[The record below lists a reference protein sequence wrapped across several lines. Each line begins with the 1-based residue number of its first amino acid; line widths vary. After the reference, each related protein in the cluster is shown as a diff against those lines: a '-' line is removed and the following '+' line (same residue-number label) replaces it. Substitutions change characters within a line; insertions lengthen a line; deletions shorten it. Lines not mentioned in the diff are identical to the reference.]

1 VFKGLR
7 VFIDRNIIYIALGLS
22 LALAIFLRLKG
33 LTFQSYW
40 FDELFSIKTSNPAN
54 SLGFVYDSTMGD
66 VHPPFYQSL
75 LWFWFN
81 IFGFSEYSGRVLSS
95 IAGIFGVYTLYAL
108 GRELYNREV
117 GIYASLIASTNY
129 FLIHYSQEVR
139 SNIFL
144 FLFSALSYLYFIKLL
159 KNRSILNLTLYL
171 LFSLLVIY
179 THYFGFFLVAS
190 QLFVFLYYLIVDREG
205 RKSLLIIAFKA
216 SILML
221 ISLSPLIHR
230 VIEHLGTKSYWMPSP
245 SPLFFVDYMKA
256 FVLSPFLH
264 KIFLGLIVIVAIFS
278 TIKREY
284 RDSTI
289 VLYIWTIMAF
299 LLPYIKSVT
308 GFSIL
313 IDRSMIIVIPALVIL
328 VAYGVYLLRVDY
340 IKVAV
345 IGAIS
350 LFALY
355 HLYRIEY
362 YTKVSKDQFR
372 EILQSV
378 EQIDSSLPVYDFTM
392 HNLHNGRYKSHF
404 IDTYSLLI
412 KSSLKVYPALV
423 LKDRY
428 RDSTTPSCFWALHG
442 HKDFISNA
450 HILKVEGMK
459 RVYTID
465 KFQAQAFLY
474 AYKTDPKICL
484 KEKYE

>member
-1 VFKGLR
+1 MFKSLR
-7 VFIDRNIIYIALGLS
+7 VFVDRNIIYIALGLS

-40 FDELFSIKTSNPAN
+40 FDELFSIKISNPAN
-54 SLGFVYDSTMGD
+54 SLGFVYERTMGD

-81 IFGFSEYSGRVLSS
+81 IFGFSEYSGRVLS
-95 IAGIFGVYTLYAL
+95 ALGGIVGVYTLYAL

-117 GIYASLIASTNY
+117 GVYASLIASTNY

-179 THYFGFFLVAS
+179 THYFGFFLVAT

-205 RKSLLIIAFKA
+205 RKSLLIIALKA
-216 SILML
+216 SIFML
-221 ISLSPLIHR
+221 LLLSPLIHR

-245 SPLFFVDYMKA
+245 SPLFFIDYMKA
-256 FVLSPFLH
+256 YVLSPFLH
-264 KIFLGLIVIVAIFS
+264 KIFLGLFVVVAIFS
-278 TIKREY
+278 TIKKEY
-284 RDSTI
+284 RESTI
-289 VLYIWTIMAF
+289 VLFIWAIMAF
-299 LLPYIKSVT
+299 LLPYIKSIT

-313 IDRSMIIVIPALVIL
+313 IDRSMIIVIPALILL
-328 VAYGVYLLRVDY
+328 VAYGVYLLRVNY
-340 IKVAV
+340 IKVAI
-345 IGAIS
+345 IGSI
-350 LFALY
+350 LFFSLY
-355 HLYRIEY
+355 HLYRMGY

-372 EILQSV
+372 EMLQSV
-378 EQIDSSLPVYDFTM
+378 EQMDSSLPVYDFTM
-392 HNLHNGRYKSHF
+392 HNLHEGRYRSRF

-412 KSSLKVYPALV
+412 KSPLNVYPAIT
-423 LKDRY
+423 LKDSY
-428 RDSTTPSCFWALHG
+428 RDSKTPSCFWAVHG

-450 HILKVEGMK
+450 SILKQEGMQM
-459 RVYTID
+459 VYTID

-484 KEKYE
+484 KENK